1 MMKSKSNKRKLAS
14 VIGTFNLA
22 EITSV
27 KKMIVDFFLVKLTL
41 QLRQSGQS
49 VTCIV
54 SDDTDVFVLL
64 LHWVNWADMQGKV
77 QMKL

>member
-1 MMKSKSNKRKLAS
+1 MM
-14 VIGTFNLA
+14 
-22 EITSV
+22 
-27 KKMIVDFFLVKLTL
+27 VDFFLVKLTL
-41 QLRQSGQS
+41 QLCQSDQS
-49 VTCIV
+49 VTCKV